1 LDSIPAVDSFC
12 WRESGKVF
20 SVTASAM
27 DGNENQQ
34 KSFWKSLSPWDW
46 LAAFV
51 CLLGFAA
58 TWNRDYLYG
67 LPGVGLL
74 QLAAGVAAF
83 YLFYHFWTRWRSQLL
98 WSLRN
103 RLIVAYLFIA
113 VVPIILLLI
122 FAGLLGQI
130 IYQQLGAYLLYH
142 DVEDRL
148 EMLRNSAEAIAAA
161 ESTLPPNMDQ
171 LTIDRALAGQVLFA
185 EEKQLPGLIVNFG
198 ADPGYFHEVA
208 GNDARAFTG
217 LVQDGT
223 QLRLLA
229 MRQVDSPRG
238 RQYIELSVPVSPD
251 FLEGLAP
258 DLGPVDVTLWQTV
271 DKNATPSAVPI
282 GENHYYRAVMRVMT
296 KKRPLLPAQT
306 WLDPIIEGFSQLNA
320 TYLEGDRVLERDHP
334 VFAFFK
340 ARRSQ
345 LSHRIFASLGEL
357 GGAKGFEL
365 RLIGAFFL
373 LIELAALVI
382 GIRLT
387 RAITRTISDLSR
399 ATQAVQ
405 EGNLAARV
413 PVERRD
419 QLGMLGESFNSMTGS
434 IGRLIT
440 EQKHLQRLENEI
452 SIAREVQDQLFPEN
466 LPHVEGV
473 EIEAICKAA
482 RSVSGDYY
490 DFIQLTPTRVAIAIA
505 DISGKG
511 ISAALLMAS
520 LQAALR
526 SQLLTAGSENLST
539 AELVSRL
546 NKHLVRN
553 TGDDRFATFLVA
565 LYDITARKLRYTN
578 AGHLPGFCLSDGKAQ
593 HLDVGGI
600 VLGIVDDYEY
610 KEGCVD
616 VPPNAVLIGYSD
628 GLVEPEN
635 AYGEEFGVSR
645 LEAAAQ
651 RVRQASPGKIAQS
664 LMTAAEEWSG
674 SPEQA
679 DDMTVIVAKLK

>member
-1 LDSIPAVDSFC
+1 MTGIQ
-12 WRESGKVF
+12 
-20 SVTASAM
+20 
-27 DGNENQQ
+27 NQQ
-34 KSFWKSLSPWDW
+34 NSFWKGLSKLDW
-46 LAAFV
+46 AAV
-51 CLLGFAA
+51 VLCLLALVIM
-58 TWNRDYLYG
+58 WRRDDLLGIPGIG
-67 LPGVGLL
+67 LI
-74 QLAAGVAAF
+74 QLITILAGF
-83 YLFYHFWTRWRSQLL
+83 YLLYRFWTRWRNPLL

-122 FAGLLGQI
+122 FASLLAQI
-130 IYQQLGAYLLYH
+130 IYSQLGAYLLFH

-161 ESTLPPNMDQ
+161 ESTMPANIEQATLE
-171 LTIDRALAGQVLFA
+171 RALAGQVLYA
-185 EEKQLPGLIVNFG
+185 EEKELPGLVVDFG
-198 ADPGYFHEVA
+198 ANRDYFLEVA
-208 GNDARAFTG
+208 GKEAKSFTG
-217 LVQDGT
+217 LVQEGT
-223 QLRLLA
+223 ELRLVA
-229 MRQVDSPRG
+229 MREVDSPRAV
-238 RQYIELSVPVSPD
+238 QFIDLSVPVTAE
-251 FLEGLAP
+251 FLESLAP
-258 DLGPVDVTLWQTV
+258 DLGPVSFTLWSTV
-271 DKNATPSAVPI
+271 GADQAQLAVPI
-282 GENHYYRAVMRVMT
+282 GQQYYRAIARVKT
-296 KKRPLLPAQT
+296 QKRSLMSAQ
-306 WLDPIIEGFSQLNA
+306 WWMDPIVDGFSQLNA
-320 TYLEGDRVLERDHP
+320 TYLDGERVLSRNHP
-334 VFAFFK
+334 VFGFFN

-345 LSHRIFASLGEL
+345 LTHRIFTSLGDL

-365 RLIGAFFL
+365 RLIGVIFL
-373 LIELAALVI
+373 FIELAALVI
-382 GIRLT
+382 GVRLT

-405 EGNLAARV
+405 AGNLSARV

-419 QLGMLGESFNSMTGS
+419 QLGMLGESFNNMTGS
-434 IGRLIT
+434 IGRLIS

-452 SIAREVQDQLFPEN
+452 SIASEVQDQLFPEH

-482 RSVSGDYY
+482 RGVSGDYY
-490 DFIQLTPTRVAIAIA
+490 DFIQLSPTQVAIAIA

-526 SQLLTAGSENLST
+526 SQLLTAGSENIST

-553 TGDDRFATFLVA
+553 TGDDRFATFLIA
-565 LYDITARKLRYTN
+565 IYDIAARKLRYTN
-578 AGHLPGFCLSDGKAQ
+578 AGHLPGFCLSEGKPQ

-600 VLGIVDDYEY
+600 VLGIVDDYDY
-610 KEGCVD
+610 KEGCVE
-616 VPPNAVLIGYSD
+616 VPPNAVVIGYSD

-651 RVRQASPGKIAQS
+651 RVRQASPRKIAES
-664 LMTAAEEWSG
+664 LMTAAEEWASTA
-674 SPEQA
+674 ERA